1 VKALQEIG
9 VARAARFVWISVLL
23 VLFRLAFLPPLR
35 SLFLRLCGARV
46 GGDSVIHGF
55 TMINV
60 DRGGFRA
67 LQIGANCF
75 IGDEVLIDLA
85 APVVLEDHVTLAT
98 RAVVL
103 THLNVGYKDHPLQA
117 RFPSQTAGVTIRHGS
132 FIGAGAMVLAGSQVG
147 PEAFVAAASLV
158 NRTVGEGEVV
168 GGVPI
173 KTLHISDAPPRIAE
187 PRVGAAAADLR

>member
-9 VARAARFVWISVLL
+9 LARAVRFAWISVLL
-23 VLFRLAFLPPLR
+23 VVFRLACLPPLR
-35 SLFLRLCGARV
+35 TLFLRLCGAQV
-46 GGDSVIHGF
+46 GRDSVIHGF
-55 TMINV
+55 TLINV

-67 LQIGANCF
+67 LRIGASCF

-103 THLNVGYKDHPLQA
+103 THLNVGYKDHPLQG
-117 RFPSQTAGVTIRHGS
+117 RFPSQTSGVTIRHGS
-132 FIGAGAMVLAGSQVG
+132 FVGAGATVLSGCDVG
-147 PEAFVAAASLV
+147 PRAFVAAASLV
-158 NRTVGEGEVV
+158 NRPVVEDEVV

-173 KTLHISDAPPRIAE
+173 RTLHASRQSGVDWISGTLAP
-187 PRVGAAAADLR
+187 LQ